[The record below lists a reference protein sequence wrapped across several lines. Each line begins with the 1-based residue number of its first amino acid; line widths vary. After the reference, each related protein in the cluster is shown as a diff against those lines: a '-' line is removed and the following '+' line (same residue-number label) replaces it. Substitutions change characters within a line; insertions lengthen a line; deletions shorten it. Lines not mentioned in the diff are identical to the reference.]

1 MTCFAEHGFQY
12 MNVQM
17 ISTYTLRYSTLQR
30 AQRAVENEKKKK
42 LVTVCSDND
51 NQPKIQTPPPY
62 THPLRIIR
70 DPRAH
75 PRIRI
80 IVLIKVPH
88 RPSASEARN
97 RRVRP
102 TERDVVFVVEKVGRV
117 PRKVRRREE
126 TRVVVQKGRGP
137 FPDAAVGAFA
147 ATFVETCRSPVV
159 V

>member
-12 MNVQM
+12 MNVQR
-17 ISTYTLRYSTLQR
+17 ISTLRYSTLQR
-30 AQRAVENEKKKK
+30 AQRRRERKEKN
-42 LVTVCSDND
+42 LLQYVPTTTT
-51 NQPKIQTPPPY
+51 NQRIQTPPY

-102 TERDVVFVVEKVGRV
+102 TERDVVLVVEKVGRV